1 VSDYIVIRIHPDLV
15 GFVPEHLDGM
25 WLDKSREI
33 YDCEPP
39 EPPDDG
45 SVMAVAVATGRF
57 EVRDYD
63 GAVAEVYEF
72 QP

>member
-1 VSDYIVIRIHPDLV
+1 MSDYIVIRIHPDLV

-25 WLDKSREI
+25 WLDKTKEI
-33 YDCEPP
+33 FDPAIDP
-39 EPPDDG
+39 VPPDDG
-45 SVMAVAVATGRF
+45 SILAVAVATGRF
-57 EVRDYD
+57 EVRSD